1 MNSDLHLASSTTTSP
16 CDGCAGECLACCFND
31 AIVFEPGL
39 GYRVVEE
46 NCAGCGACIP
56 ACEYELIHVAR
67 GVASI
72 RQQLAVACAG

>member
-1 MNSDLHLASSTTTSP
+1 MNRAALPASLPTTP
-16 CDGCAGECLACCFND
+16 CAECAGECLACCFND
-31 AIVFEPGL
+31 AIVFEPGS
-39 GYRVVEE
+39 GYRVVED

-72 RQQLAVACAG
+72 GKQRTVACAA